1 VTGLVWVRLLFM
13 FRTMIRFRFNIR
25 VIVSIMLRVEALVW
39 FRTRFRF

>member
-25 VIVSIMLRVEALVW
+25 VIVSIMLRAEALVW